1 MVSHKAKLAAS
12 ALATTLAATS
22 VSASE
27 VNLYSARH
35 YDSDQAIYNAFTEET
50 GIKVNLIEG
59 KSDALIQR
67 IKREGVASPADILIT
82 VDAGNLWRADQEGIF
97 QPVDSET
104 LNSRLPDSLRHPEG
118 HWFGS
123 VSACA

>member
-1 MVSHKAKLAAS
+1 MVSHKAKLAAA

-50 GIKVNLIEG
+50 GIKVNYDVFDSNEVLETKMLVEHILKLI
-59 KSDALIQR
+59 
-67 IKREGVASPADILIT
+67 
-82 VDAGNLWRADQEGIF
+82 
-97 QPVDSET
+97 
-104 LNSRLPDSLRHPEG
+104 
-118 HWFGS
+118 
-123 VSACA
+123 

>member
-1 MVSHKAKLAAS
+1 MVSHKAKLAAA

-67 IKREGVASPADILIT
+67 IQREREFGINETQHRNTRRNGRVFYAGVRWA
-82 VDAGNLWRADQEGIF
+82 F
-97 QPVDSET
+97 
-104 LNSRLPDSLRHPEG
+104 
-118 HWFGS
+118 
-123 VSACA
+123 